1 VSGVIQTLFRFAKR
15 FFKKKRT
22 SLFEFDFIPIS
33 RSNAV
38 KQLCEG
44 TGFMASA
51 EEPSR
56 FGVDTRSGKLVIG
69 KLRIPMPR
77 SRAGRIGLGS
87 ALMVGGTLGFLP
99 ILGFWM
105 VPLGFLILSNDIPF
119 VRRQRRKLA
128 IWWERRRRARNER

>member
-1 VSGVIQTLFRFAKR
+1 
-15 FFKKKRT
+15 
-22 SLFEFDFIPIS
+22 
-33 RSNAV
+33 
-38 KQLCEG
+38 
-44 TGFMASA
+44 MASA